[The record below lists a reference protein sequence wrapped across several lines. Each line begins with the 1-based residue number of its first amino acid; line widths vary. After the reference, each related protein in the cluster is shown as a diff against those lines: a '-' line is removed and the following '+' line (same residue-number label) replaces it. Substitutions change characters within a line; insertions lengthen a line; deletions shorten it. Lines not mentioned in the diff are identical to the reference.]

1 MFVKDFYENINWF
14 TQNLEVIDDMS
25 EKELNSYRLTSL
37 EEPSDEMLERIM
49 ADAAADARRRGEE
62 ADRRFFDELRE
73 RINKERQR
81 KKMS

>member
-1 MFVKDFYENINWF
+1 M
-14 TQNLEVIDDMS
+14 
-25 EKELNSYRLTSL
+25 

-62 ADRRFFDELRE
+62 ADRRFFDELRK

-81 KKMS
+81 QQNDINP